1 MLMHLRV
8 EGAAKLLL
16 GSCSFGV
23 WGFTLAM
30 TRTWVSH
37 LGLCASGF
45 EVSLGLALAISQA
58 MTARFNQRALTRRH
72 RLPVVLLLA

>member
-23 WGFTLAM
+23 WGLALTL
-30 TRTWVSH
+30 
-37 LGLCASGF
+37 G
-45 EVSLGLALAISQA
+45 VSLGLALAISQA